1 MPPEKHNCFLFMEKK
16 EFAQKF
22 ANAFAQLGLNVIDE
36 ETGKPLNESEVA
48 QLAEDNLVY
57 TEHPQEYYEELYRKK
72 IKGWYST
79 PEYEDKAVKR
89 MISQREEIIT
99 LLLST
104 HRPGIDNVIQYLDDR
119 GFYYRASSTNGHHNF
134 PGGLAEHCLGV
145 CKLALKKAAKKD
157 LPRDSVIIAAIC
169 HDICKADRFWFKGR
183 FIRRHTPK
191 CGMDSRHSA
200 RSIAILKDCGLE
212 LTEQERRAIRW
223 HMKDPKKHPRLI
235 VKFRDYSKAIEEE
248 LWDVVFS
255 SDKKDAKAHSG
266 SKHKNNLT

>member
-1 MPPEKHNCFLFMEKK
+1 MEKK

-22 ANAFAQLGLNVIDE
+22 ANAFAQLGLNVIDDK
-36 ETGKPLNESEVA
+36 TGKPLSEIEVA

-79 PEYEDKAVKR
+79 PEFEDKAVKR

-104 HRPGIDNVIQYLDDR
+104 HRPGIDNVLQYLDDR

-134 PGGLAEHCLGV
+134 PGGLAEHCLGT
-145 CKLALKKAAKKD
+145 CKLALKVAPKKD
-157 LPRDSVIIAAIC
+157 LPRDSVIIAAIF

-183 FIRRHTPK
+183 SIRQHTAK
-191 CGMDSRHSA
+191 CEMDSRHSI
-200 RSIAILKDCGLE
+200 RSIAILNNCGLE

-223 HMKDPKKHPRLI
+223 HMKGPNYHS
-235 VKFRDYSKAIEEE
+235 RDTRKEADHSKAIKED
-248 LWDVVFS
+248 LWKVIFY
-255 SDKKDAKAHSG
+255 SDKKDAAAHPG
-266 SKHKNNLT
+266 K

>member
-1 MPPEKHNCFLFMEKK
+1 MEKK

-22 ANAFAQLGLNVIDE
+22 ANAFAQLGLNVIDD
-36 ETGKPLNESEVA
+36 ETGKPLSESEVA

-57 TEHPQEYYEELYRKK
+57 TEHPQEYYEELFRKK
-72 IKGWYST
+72 IKGWYTT
-79 PEYEDKAVKR
+79 PEFEDKAVKR
-89 MISQREEIIT
+89 MISQREEIIK

-104 HRPGIDNVIQYLDDR
+104 HRPSIDNVIQYLDDR

-157 LPRDSVIIAAIC
+157 LPRDSVIIAAIF

-183 FIRRHTPK
+183 NIQLHHQYGIDRL
-191 CGMDSRHSA
+191 HSE
-200 RSIAILKDCGLE
+200 RSLAILKDCGLN

-223 HMKDPKKHPRLI
+223 HMKDPKKHPELI
-235 VKFRDYSKAIEEE
+235 IKSKDYSKAINED
-248 LWDVVFS
+248 LWKAVHYSDRDDAGAHS
-255 SDKKDAKAHSG
+255 RRKDKKAS
-266 SKHKNNLT
+266 N